1 MKAIDILPSNYS
13 VFKAAGDLT
22 SGVVFTT
29 WNKIWKSTIDRTYTA
44 DFEVYAK
51 EAMNP
56 KDGKIDIF

>member
-1 MKAIDILPSNYS
+1 
-13 VFKAAGDLT
+13 
-22 SGVVFTT
+22 VFTT
-29 WNKIWKSTIDRTYTA
+29 WNKIWKSKIDRTYTA